1 MNEIIELA
9 TITIE
14 ETEGTFYFKLD
25 VKEEELTPFGE

>member
-14 ETEGTFYFKLD
+14 ETEETFYFKPN